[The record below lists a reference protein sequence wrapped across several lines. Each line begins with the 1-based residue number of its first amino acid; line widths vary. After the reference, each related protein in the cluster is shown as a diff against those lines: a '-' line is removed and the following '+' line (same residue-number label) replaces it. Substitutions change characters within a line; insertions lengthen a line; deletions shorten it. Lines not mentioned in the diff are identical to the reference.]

1 MTDGHRT
8 STIQRPP
15 VNGAPRR
22 GWNSSESRFD
32 ERFDDSSE
40 SRSGERFD
48 ERIRDPDSDDSAE
61 RNGIL
66 KDFTSPIPRSKQI
79 VAHGHGRLI
88 AGVFAT
94 VIALAIGAA
103 LFVLPVKSWFK
114 QRDALQTRVGELKTL
129 DSANNQLQSEV
140 DRLQTTEGIREAA
153 REEIDYVPTGEKR
166 VTVLPVG
173 AASTALPDGW
183 PYNLVN
189 SIIALRQADIAPQP

>member
-15 VNGAPRR
+15 VNKAPRR
-22 GWNSSESRFD
+22 GWSSPESRLD
-32 ERFDDSSE
+32 DRFDDGFYDRLDDAGSDDAGS
-40 SRSGERFD
+40 D
-48 ERIRDPDSDDSAE
+48 DSDDRS
-61 RNGIL
+61 GIL

-94 VIALAIGAA
+94 LIALAIGAA
-103 LFVLPVKSWFK
+103 LFVLPVKSWLK

-129 DSANNQLQSEV
+129 ANANNQLQSEV

-153 REEIDYVPTGEKR
+153 REEIDYVPTGEQR

-189 SIIALRQADIAPQP
+189 SIIALRQADTAPQP

>member
-15 VNGAPRR
+15 VNRAPRR

-32 ERFDDSSE
+32 DRFDD
-40 SRSGERFD
+40 RNDDRNDGT
-48 ERIRDPDSDDSAE
+48 DSDDSDD

-129 DSANNQLQSEV
+129 DTANNQLQSEV

-153 REEIDYVPTGEKR
+153 REEIDYVPTGEQR

-183 PYNLVN
+183 PYNLVS
-189 SIIALRQADIAPQP
+189 SIIALRQAGTAPPP

>member
-15 VNGAPRR
+15 VNKAPRR
-22 GWNSSESRFD
+22 GWSSPESRLD
-32 ERFDDSSE
+32 DRFDDGFYDRLDDRLDDAGS
-40 SRSGERFD
+40 D
-48 ERIRDPDSDDSAE
+48 DSDD

-94 VIALAIGAA
+94 LIALAIGAA
-103 LFVLPVKSWFK
+103 LFVLPVKSWLK

-129 DSANNQLQSEV
+129 ATANNQLQSEV

-153 REEIDYVPTGEKR
+153 REEIDYVPTGEQR

-189 SIIALRQADIAPQP
+189 SIIALRQADTAPQP